1 MKHSERNKLTPELL
15 KQIANK
21 IGDNWRYHQILSDET
36 NKTCRGFYLYNGAGL
51 YINIRYCYG
60 EKLPQWSIEYKHPK
74 HNHMQTVLTIGCS
87 ITKSLN
93 SIVQDLNNRLL
104 AFTHLAYE
112 KLQSVTEEYLNVSQ
126 REQNN
131 AFIIEALKKVINL
144 NPTYDHRF
152 SDSWRIQN
160 EQGSEYGKLHR
171 FANNGK
177 FRITLDD
184 VSPDEIIQIA
194 QILKR

>member
-1 MKHSERNKLTPELL
+1 MVK
-15 KQIANK
+15 IAQK
-21 IGDNWRYHQILSDET
+21 IGDNWHYHQLLSDET
-36 NKTCRGFYLYNGAGL
+36 NKTCYGYYLYNRAGL
-51 YINIRYCYG
+51 YINVKYSYG
-60 EKLPQWSIEYKHPK
+60 ENLPQWSLKYKHPK
-74 HNHMQTVLTIGCS
+74 YDQMQTVLTIGCS
-87 ITKSLN
+87 IDKSLN
-93 SIVQDLNNRLL
+93 AIVQDLKNRLL
-104 AFTHLAYE
+104 SFTGLAYE
-112 KLQSVTEEYLNVSQ
+112 KLAEVTEEFQKRSERDKENDFV
-126 REQNN
+126 
-131 AFIIEALKKVINL
+131 IEALKKVINL

-160 EQGSEYGKLHR
+160 EQGSEYGKLYR